1 MSTLTAVSDS
11 RGTTLPRRGVFLGVN
26 VPLYRAT
33 VINGELSG
41 ATQDRETW
49 IYSWHEPRDCKI
61 SQTGP
66 VPQSASQLLPG
77 IDLQMDN
84 SAIRYTDVA
93 FASFASSGNVTDS
106 AWRGFRR
113 TLEPIKAA
121 TDELLSEIE
130 EALSRQ
136 RAISA
141 QAKHAGLTAVSRL
154 VDILG
159 LSRPTILKMTG
170 VPNSTFYSWQNN
182 PQAIIRTPT
191 VSRLLRLQAQVA
203 LLDETLGRERMRDWI
218 LSSDRFDR
226 LQGSETVFT
235 QVLAEA
241 EAALGEVTQIKPR
254 PRMRHGDYASQPAHR
269 TDDLRPDEPFWPG
282 AAKIQE
288 ERTGETQ

>member
-1 MSTLTAVSDS
+1 
-11 RGTTLPRRGVFLGVN
+11 
-26 VPLYRAT
+26 
-33 VINGELSG
+33 
-41 ATQDRETW
+41 
-49 IYSWHEPRDCKI
+49 
-61 SQTGP
+61 
-66 VPQSASQLLPG
+66 
-77 IDLQMDN
+77 MDN
-84 SAIRYTDVA
+84 SVVRYTDVA
-93 FASFASSGNVTDS
+93 FASFASSDNVTDS

-154 VDILG
+154 VNMLG

-218 LSSDRFDR
+218 LSSNRFDR
-226 LQGSETVFT
+226 LQGSETAFT

-241 EAALGEVTQIKPR
+241 EAVLGEVTQIKPR

-288 ERTGETQ
+288 ERTEEAE

>member
-66 VPQSASQLLPG
+66 VPQYASQLLPG
-77 IDLQMDN
+77 IELQMDN

-93 FASFASSGNVTDS
+93 FASFASSGNITDS

-121 TDELLSEIE
+121 ADELLSEIE

-203 LLDETLGRERMRDWI
+203 LLDETLGRGAHAGLDTILRPLRQVARERD
-218 LSSDRFDR
+218 SFHS
-226 LQGSETVFT
+226 
-235 QVLAEA
+235 VLAEA

-288 ERTGETQ
+288 ERTEEAQ